1 MEELGMKQCI
11 GSYAMPGDGKTECS
25 IGKSSNLQNNW
36 RLSRGISHIFLFAR
50 MVKSAFSFKFKAYSW
65 FLK

>member
-11 GSYAMPGDGKTECS
+11 GSYAMPDDGKTECS

-50 MVKSAFSFKFKAYSW
+50 MVKSAFSFKFKVYSW